1 MAPPHI
7 LIVDNNLDKLDLI
20 KSACQSAGYE
30 VIGLSDVEKGLDTA
44 TILQPDLIIAVDT
57 APGMNGYE
65 LAAQIRSNPRTKFIP
80 VILQT
85 TARYSP
91 DRRRGSQNYIAD
103 PADLDLLLARVRTLM
118 EFKSYLD
125 ACEQAAFTDHLSG
138 LANRRRFERQLEIEV
153 TRTLRETNSPFS
165 LLVIDID
172 HFKRVND
179 NYGHQAGDQVIQQIG
194 KQLGGIARP
203 TDLAARLGGEEFGV
217 ILAETPLESAIE
229 IAERLRCAI
238 KRDEISGVGQITAS
252 IGVAEFGSFART
264 AKDLVLVADNAL
276 YEAKRKGRDRVERA
290 QPPLTGAIS
299 YPLE

>member
-20 KSACQSAGYE
+20 KLACQRAGYE
-30 VIGLSDVEKGLDTA
+30 VTGLSDVEKGLDTA
-44 TILQPDLIIAVDT
+44 TILQPDLIIAADISSGT
-57 APGMNGYE
+57 HGYE

-80 VILQT
+80 IILQT
-85 TARYSP
+85 TAPYVP
-91 DRRRGSQNYIAD
+91 DRRRGSQNYITD
-103 PADLDLLLARVRTLM
+103 PADIDLLLARVRTLV

-179 NYGHQAGDQVIQQIG
+179 NYGHPAGDQVIKQIG
-194 KQLGGIARP
+194 KHLGGIARP
-203 TDLAARLGGEEFGV
+203 VDLAARLGGEEFGI
-217 ILAETPLESAIE
+217 ILAETPIESAID
-229 IAERLRCAI
+229 IAERLRRAI
-238 KRDEISGVGQITAS
+238 KRDEISGVGQITVS
-252 IGVAEFGSFART
+252 IGVAEFGSCART
-264 AKDLVLVADNAL
+264 ARDLVLVADNAL

-290 QPPLTGAIS
+290 EPPLT
-299 YPLE
+299 